1 MDLGTMAFRV
11 QQGYYSLLSE
21 FIDDFQTMC
30 ANCIR
35 YNPAGTPAG
44 DYWHDYAQT
53 MLHTGNAVLEGV
65 AEVAAH
71 AGWCR
76 QSRDTE
82 RPTNAPCL

>member
-35 YNPAGTPAG
+35 YNPAGSW
-44 DYWHDYAQT
+44 WHDYAQT

-71 AGWCR
+71 AGGYR

-82 RPTNAPCL
+82 RRTNAPCF